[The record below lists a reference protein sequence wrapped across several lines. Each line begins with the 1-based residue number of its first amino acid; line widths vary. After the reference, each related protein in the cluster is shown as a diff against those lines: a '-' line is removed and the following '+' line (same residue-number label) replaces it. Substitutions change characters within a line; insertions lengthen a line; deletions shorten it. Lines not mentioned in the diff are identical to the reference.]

1 MKGNAK
7 ILLAAG
13 IGYVLGACIMLPVA
27 RKYMHVEVR
36 LPAAESNTA
45 DAYLAANCAEVERM
59 VLADIEKYGVDIYR
73 LYLEISQSLPGLP
86 GSDFAVDKAVKKL
99 AVTYPDSN
107 IRRIADA
114 YVVYG
119 AIRKRDMLQIEQY
132 LEAAEQYGDGRKLLM
147 PNGYEIIPQLVA
159 AQYNY
164 CFHIG
169 RFEEAE
175 KTLDYL
181 MSKFGGSYM
190 FQPQGKPISIADF
203 VARQRKMLEVVK
215 RKEAK

>member
-1 MKGNAK
+1 MNATAK
-7 ILLAAG
+7 TLIAAG
-13 IGYVLGACIMLPVA
+13 VGYVLGACLMLPVA

-36 LPAAESNTA
+36 LPAAAS
-45 DAYLAANCAEVERM
+45 DAYIDANRAKVERM
-59 VLADIEKYGVDIYR
+59 VLADVEKYGVDVYR
-73 LYLEISQSLPGLP
+73 LYLEISQALPGLP

-107 IRRIADA
+107 VRRIADA

-132 LEAAEQYGDGRKLLM
+132 LESAERDGRLDQLM
-147 PNGYEIIPQLVA
+147 PNGYEIVPQLVT

-164 CFHIG
+164 YFHIG
-169 RFEEAE
+169 RFDEAE

-181 MSKFGGSYM
+181 GGRFAGCYV
-190 FQPQGKPISIADF
+190 FQPQGKPLSIVDF
-203 VARQRKMLEVVK
+203 IAGQRKVLEIVK
-215 RKEAK
+215 RKESK

>member
-1 MKGNAK
+1 MKHAK

-27 RKYMHVEVR
+27 RQYMQVKVQ
-36 LPAAESNTA
+36 LPATA
-45 DAYLAANCAEVERM
+45 RDAADFYLSANCAEVERL
-59 VLADIEKYGVDIYR
+59 VLEDIEKYGVDVYR
-73 LYLEISQSLPGLP
+73 LYLEISQALPGLP

-99 AVTYPDSN
+99 AVTYPESN
-107 IRRIADA
+107 VRRIADA

-132 LEAAEQYGDGRKLLM
+132 LEAAEQGDGKRLFM
-147 PNGYEIIPQLVA
+147 PNGYEIVPQLVT

-164 CFHIG
+164 YFHIG
-169 RFEEAE
+169 RFAEAE

-181 MSKFGGSYM
+181 TAKFGGSYI
-190 FQPQGKPISIADF
+190 FQPQGKPLAVADF
-203 VARQRKMLEVVK
+203 VTSQRKVLEIVK
-215 RKEAK
+215 RKGCK

>member
-1 MKGNAK
+1 MKQFIVA
-7 ILLAAG
+7 LFAAVG
-13 IGYVLGACIMLPVA
+13 GFAGAFLVSSKVPPPMDA
-27 RKYMHVEVR
+27 
-36 LPAAESNTA
+36 S
-45 DAYLAANCAEVERM
+45 DAYLAANRAEVERM
-59 VLADIEKYGVDIYR
+59 VLEDIEKYGVDIYR
-73 LYLEISQSLPGLP
+73 LFLEISQALPGLP

-99 AVTYPDSN
+99 TVTYPESN

-132 LEAAEQYGDGRKLLM
+132 LEEAEKSDPQKRIM
-147 PNGYEIIPQLVA
+147 PNGYEIEPQLIT

-164 CFHIG
+164 YFHIG

-181 MSKFGGSYM
+181 MAKFGNSFV
-190 FQPQGKPISIADF
+190 FQPQGKPLPIADF
-203 VARQRKMLEVVK
+203 VSAQRRVLEIIK
-215 RKEAK
+215 RKESK

>member
-1 MKGNAK
+1 MNATAK
-7 ILLAAG
+7 TLIAAG
-13 IGYVLGACIMLPVA
+13 VGYVLGACLMLPVA

-36 LPAAESNTA
+36 LPAAAS
-45 DAYLAANCAEVERM
+45 DAYIDANRAKVERM
-59 VLADIEKYGVDIYR
+59 VLSDVEKYGVDVYR
-73 LYLEISQSLPGLP
+73 LYLEISQALPGLP

-107 IRRIADA
+107 VRRIADA

-132 LEAAEQYGDGRKLLM
+132 LESAERDGRLDQLM
-147 PNGYEIIPQLVA
+147 PNGYEIVPQLVM

-164 CFHIG
+164 YFHVG
-169 RFEEAE
+169 RFDEAE

-181 MSKFGGSYM
+181 GGRFAGCYV
-190 FQPQGKPISIADF
+190 FQPQGKPLSIVDF
-203 VARQRKMLEVVK
+203 IAGQRKVLEIVK
-215 RKEAK
+215 RKESK